1 LSVIWK
7 KEFDMNKLQDKW
19 IWIFIVFSLF
29 QLWIIRLKNLLE
41 YLKNLYFDKWK
52 LFVVFLW
59 VLFLFFIY
67 NKSIYINWYKI
78 TTLYD
83 LEKYYY
89 ENNSKF
95 RNLVNKVNNFFI
107 EDNQI
112 NFYNWIYWFITK

>member
-1 LSVIWK
+1 MSVIWK